1 MSFTHPLGLLIL
13 IGIPIIILIYILRN
27 KYNELTVTSTYIWKL
42 SDKFLKRK
50 NPLSGLTGLIS
61 LILQILMVASI
72 ALAVARPVFV
82 LPGAA
87 NDYCFV
93 LDVSGSMQMKNGKK
107 TRFELAKEEITDVI
121 KESKDGSSYTLICVS
136 NETVIEFEG
145 VKKKDVAIDFLDD
158 VKVGYAGSSYADVLG
173 AAQSAFDEN
182 SSSKIYL
189 VTDKTY
195 ESYEN
200 VEVIQVGGSGQQN
213 YAVFSPTYSFAGGKL
228 AVSANVLSYGGAGE
242 VEVALSVDGKEVQR
256 KSVSVKAGELTPV
269 EFSHATYA
277 FESFEVKSTR
287 GDAYALDDSVV
298 VYNKESDKT
307 YNTVI
312 VSETGF
318 FLEAVI
324 DALLDAEIT
333 TITPMEY
340 EKNTEKYGLYIFDS
354 YEPEELPDGTVW
366 LLNADRSINDSGFGV
381 RGKIELGAATEIEK
395 SKSTSTVV
403 RKLLKSVDGS
413 GIHITRFVKYSGMY
427 LNFHTLF
434 SYESNPLIF
443 AGANGLG
450 NRQVVFGFDL
460 HESDFALS
468 TDFVMLLRNL
478 LEYSFP
484 DVIDQT
490 NYIAGEEA
498 IINILPN
505 AETVKA
511 ISPSGKE
518 IFVDSENATATIA
531 LSEIG
536 TYSVKMT
543 LAGVENT
550 YKMYVSAN
558 PDESQPLVNE
568 AEFKLAGEKGNEKID
583 GEFDAMMTLFII
595 LVVLFVADWGVYCY
609 EKYQLR

>member
-1 MSFTHPLGLLIL
+1 MSFTYPLGLLIL

-27 KYNELTVTSTYIWKL
+27 KYNELTITSTYIWKL

-87 NDYCFV
+87 NNYCFV
-93 LDVSGSMQMKNGKK
+93 LDVSGSMNMANGKK

-121 KESKDGSSYTLICVS
+121 RSSKEGSTYTLICVS

-145 VKKKDVAIDFLDD
+145 VKKKEVAIDFLKD

-182 SSSKIYL
+182 TSSKIYL

-195 ESYEN
+195 EGYEN
-200 VEVIQVGGSGQQN
+200 VEVIQVGGEGQQN
-213 YAVFSPTYSFAGGKL
+213 YAVFTPTYSFAGGKL
-228 AVSANVLSYGGAGE
+228 SVSASVVSYGGAGQA
-242 VEVALSVDGKEVQR
+242 EVALSVDGKEVQK
-256 KSVSVKAGELTPV
+256 KSVSLKAGEPTPV
-269 EFSHATYA
+269 EFSHPTYS

-287 GDAYALDDSVV
+287 ADAYSLDDNVI

-333 TITPMEY
+333 TITPKEY
-340 EKNTEKYGLYIFDS
+340 ERNTEKYGLYIFDS

-381 RGKIELGAATEIEK
+381 RGKIDLGAATEIEK

-413 GIHITRFVKYSGMY
+413 GIYITRFVKYSGMY

-434 SYESNPLIF
+434 SYEANPLIF
-443 AGANGLG
+443 VGANALG

-490 NYIAGEEA
+490 NYIAGDEA

-558 PDESQPLVNE
+558 PEESQPLIKE

-595 LVVLFVADWGVYCY
+595 LAVLFVADWGVYCY